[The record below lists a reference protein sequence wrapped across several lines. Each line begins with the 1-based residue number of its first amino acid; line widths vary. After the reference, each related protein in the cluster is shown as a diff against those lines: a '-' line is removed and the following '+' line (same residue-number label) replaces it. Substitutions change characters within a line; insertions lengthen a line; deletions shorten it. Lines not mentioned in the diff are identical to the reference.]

1 MENQIG
7 IEERIFTD
15 LYLKFTQ
22 LYTRT
27 QVEEEE
33 EERIPEKVIRCVWND
48 QLLKTD
54 ELKTTAGQRLEVI
67 FPGYWNFG
75 SGPDFKSAAIRVDG
89 ELLEG
94 DVELHIYGADWKS
107 HGHSKNNEYD
117 NVILHVFM
125 WKGRGRRPIQPAPDA
140 GTPNLS
146 RPHIHE
152 LELKDFLKQGILQL
166 NEQLDFDSYPLLNQF
181 NYGLC
186 HRPLA
191 RLPQAKFAE
200 LLKSAGDA
208 RIQTKMDRF
217 HDRIITKGYEQT
229 FYEGVSEAM
238 GYPSNKQPFRTLA
251 ERVPLEEIK
260 NRVPTKA
267 SYEAK
272 VCLIQALLFG
282 VSGLIDFEDLPELK
296 SAEDREFFAD
306 LAKIWKKHKSRFR
319 ERLMDRKDWKFGKMR
334 PANFPYR
341 RVAALSHL
349 ISRHWETG
357 LFADTLDGLK
367 STLPKALEK
376 GYTGATRN
384 KIMHFFCL
392 EAEDYW
398 SRHYTPGGKRLDKN
412 QQLIGPERSREVVIN
427 ILLPI
432 GLIYARASK
441 SAPMEKGLGLL
452 FQAKTRTTDNQ
463 WIRFMSHYIL
473 GDKERLLK
481 ELDCDQ
487 KTQGLMQVYQ
497 DYCTRNQNN
506 CLQCKFP
513 SVVER
518 YFT

>member
-1 MENQIG
+1 MR
-7 IEERIFTD
+7 IEEQVFTD

-48 QLLKTD
+48 QLLKTG
-54 ELKTTAGQRLEVI
+54 ELKTTGGQSLEVI

-75 SGPDFKSAAIRVDG
+75 SGPDFKSAAIRIDG
-89 ELLEG
+89 ALHEG
-94 DVELHIYGADWKS
+94 DVELHVYGADWKM
-107 HGHSKNNEYD
+107 HGHSDNNEYD

-125 WKGRGRRPIQPAPDA
+125 WKGRGRKPILEKTAPDKK
-140 GTPNLS
+140 NLS
-146 RPHIHE
+146 RPHIFE
-152 LELKDFLKQGILQL
+152 LELKDYLKQGILQL

-191 RLPQAKFAE
+191 RLPQEKFAE

-217 HDRIITKGYEQT
+217 HDRVIIKGYEQT
-229 FYEGVSEAM
+229 FYEGVAEAM

-251 ERVPLEEIK
+251 ENVPLADLK
-260 NRVPTKA
+260 KLVPAKA
-267 SYEAK
+267 PYGDK
-272 VCLIQALLFG
+272 VKHIQAVLFG
-282 VSGLIDFEDLPELK
+282 VSGLIDFANLPKGK
-296 SAEDREFFAD
+296 SAKDRAYFSD
-306 LAKIWKKHKSRFR
+306 LKTTWNRHRKLFKD
-319 ERLMDRKDWKFGKMR
+319 RLMERKDWKFGKMR

-349 ISRHWETG
+349 IARHWDTG
-357 LFADTLDGLK
+357 LFADTLECLK
-367 STLPKALEK
+367 STLPIALEK

-384 KIMHFFCL
+384 KILHFFCL
-392 EAEDYW
+392 EADDPW
-398 SRHYTPGGKRLDKN
+398 AWRYTPDGKKLAKK
-412 QQLIGPERSREVVIN
+412 QQLVGPDRSREITIN
-427 ILLPI
+427 IVLPI

-441 SAPMEKGLGLL
+441 SAPLVKALSLL
-452 FQAKTRTTDNQ
+452 FQTKIRPTDNK

-487 KTQGLMQVYQ
+487 KTQGLMQIYQ

>member
-1 MENQIG
+1 MRV
-7 IEERIFTD
+7 EEQTFTD

-27 QVEEEE
+27 QVEEEA

-48 QLLKTD
+48 QLIETKQ
-54 ELKTTAGQRLEVI
+54 LKTTNGQSLEVI

-89 ELLEG
+89 KLYEG
-94 DVELHIYGADWKS
+94 DVELHVYGCDWKA
-107 HGHSKNNEYD
+107 HGHSDNNEYD
-117 NVILHVFM
+117 DVILHVFM
-125 WKGRGRRPIQPAPDA
+125 WKGRGRKPIQEENSSQ
-140 GTPNLS
+140 TKNLS
-146 RPHIHE
+146 RPHIFE
-152 LELKDFLKQGILQL
+152 LELKDSLKQGLLQL

-181 NYGLC
+181 NTGLC

-191 RLPQAKFAE
+191 QLSQEKFTE
-200 LLKSAGDA
+200 LLKCAGDA

-217 HDRIITKGYEQT
+217 HDRIIIKGYEQT
-229 FYEGVSEAM
+229 FYEGVAEAM

-251 ERVPLEEIK
+251 ENVPLEAI
-260 NRVPTKA
+260 RQLVPAKS
-267 SYEAK
+267 SYEHK
-272 VCLIQALLFG
+272 VKIIQALLFG
-282 VSGLIDFEDLPELK
+282 VSGLIDFADLPECLSTK
-296 SAEDREFFAD
+296 DRAYFLD
-306 LAKIWKKHKSRFR
+306 LQKTWSKHHKKFNA
-319 ERLMDRKDWKFGKMR
+319 RLMERKEWKFGKMR

-349 ISRHWETG
+349 IVRHWESG
-357 LFADTLDGLK
+357 LFADTLECLR
-367 STLPKALEK
+367 STLPTVLEK

-384 KIMHFFCL
+384 KIMSFFCL
-392 EAEDYW
+392 EADDYW
-398 SRHYTPGGKRLDKN
+398 AWHYTPNGKKLAKK
-412 QQLIGPERSREVVIN
+412 QQLVGPDRSREIIIN
-427 ILLPI
+427 IVLPI

-441 SAPMEKGLGLL
+441 SAPLEKALGLL
-452 FQAKTRTTDNQ
+452 FQAKTRTADNQ

-481 ELDCDQ
+481 ELDSDR

-506 CLQCKFP
+506 CLRCQFP

>member
-1 MENQIG
+1 MR
-7 IEERIFTD
+7 IEDQIFTD

-48 QLLKTD
+48 QLIKTD
-54 ELKTTAGQRLEVI
+54 ELKTTEGRPLEVI

-89 ELLEG
+89 KLHEG
-94 DVELHIYGADWKS
+94 DVELHVYGCDWKT

-125 WKGRGRRPIQPAPDA
+125 WKGRGRKPIQVKGAPE
-140 GTPNLS
+140 TKNLS
-146 RPHIHE
+146 RPHIFE
-152 LELKDFLKQGILQL
+152 FELKDYLKQGILQL

-191 RLPQAKFAE
+191 RLPQEKFVE

-208 RIQTKMDRF
+208 RVQTKMDRF
-217 HDRIITKGYEQT
+217 HDNIITKGYKQT
-229 FYEGVSEAM
+229 FYEGVAEAM
-238 GYPSNKQPFRTLA
+238 GYPSNKQPFHALA
-251 ERVPLEEIK
+251 ENVTLEEIK
-260 NRVPTKA
+260 SLLP
-267 SYEAK
+267 AK
-272 VCLIQALLFG
+272 SSSEDKVKNIQALLFG
-282 VSGLIDFEDLPELK
+282 VSGLIDFTDLPKSK
-296 SAEDREFFAD
+296 SAKDRAYFSD
-306 LAKIWKKHKSRFR
+306 LEKSWKKHRSKFKD
-319 ERLMDRKDWKFGKMR
+319 RLMERKDWKFGKMR

-349 ISRHWETG
+349 IARYGDTG
-357 LFADTLDGLK
+357 LFAAALECLE
-367 STLPKALEK
+367 STLPTALEK

-392 EAEDYW
+392 EADDYW
-398 SRHYTPGGKRLDKN
+398 AWHYTPDGKKLSKN
-412 QQLIGPERSREVVIN
+412 QQLIGPDRSREVTIN

-432 GLIYARASK
+432 GLIFARAGK
-441 SAPMEKGLGLL
+441 SAALEKALGLL
-452 FQAKTRTTDNQ
+452 FQAKTRTTDNK

-513 SVVER
+513 GIIER

>member
-1 MENQIG
+1 MR
-7 IEERIFTD
+7 IEEQVFTD

-54 ELKTTAGQRLEVI
+54 ELKTTGGQPLEVV

-89 ELLEG
+89 NLLEG
-94 DVELHIYGADWKS
+94 DVELHIYGCDWKA
-107 HGHSKNNEYD
+107 HGHTNNNEYD

-125 WKGRGRRPIQPAPDA
+125 WKGRGRKPIQVKATPA
-140 GTPNLS
+140 TKNLS
-146 RPHIHE
+146 RPHIFE
-152 LELKDFLKQGILQL
+152 LELKDYLKQGILQL

-191 RLPQAKFAE
+191 RLPQEKFAE

-208 RIQTKMDRF
+208 RVQTKMDRF
-217 HDRIITKGYEQT
+217 HDRVITKGYEQT
-229 FYEGVSEAM
+229 FYEGVAEAM

-251 ERVPLEEIK
+251 ENVTLADIK
-260 NRVPTKA
+260 NLLPGKS
-267 SYEAK
+267 SYEDK
-272 VCLIQALLFG
+272 VKNIQALLFG
-282 VSGLIDFEDLPELK
+282 VSGLLDLADPPKPK
-296 SAEDREFFAD
+296 SAKDRAYFAG
-306 LAKIWKKHKSRFR
+306 LEKIWKKHRKKFVDRVM
-319 ERLMDRKDWKFGKMR
+319 ERKDWKFGKMR

-341 RVAALSHL
+341 RAAALSHL
-349 ISRHWETG
+349 IARHWDTG
-357 LFADTLDGLK
+357 LFADTLECLK
-367 STLPKALEK
+367 STVPTALEK

-384 KIMHFFCL
+384 KIMNFFCL
-392 EAEDYW
+392 EADDYW
-398 SRHYTPGGKRLDKN
+398 AWHYTPDGKKLSKN
-412 QQLIGPERSREVVIN
+412 QQLIGQDRSREIVIN
-427 ILLPI
+427 ILMPI
-432 GLIYARASK
+432 GLIFARASK
-441 SAPMEKGLGLL
+441 AAPLEKALGLL
-452 FQAKTRTTDNQ
+452 FQAKSRTADNK

-481 ELDCDQ
+481 ELNCDQ

-513 SVVER
+513 GIIER
-518 YFT
+518 YFA

>member
-1 MENQIG
+1 MR
-7 IEERIFTD
+7 IEEQIFTD

-27 QVEEEE
+27 QVEEED

-48 QLLKTD
+48 QLLKTG
-54 ELKTTAGQRLEVI
+54 ELKTTDGRPLEVV

-89 ELLEG
+89 TLHEG
-94 DVELHIYGADWKS
+94 DVELHVYGADWKT
-107 HGHSKNNEYD
+107 HGHSDNNEYD

-125 WKGRGRRPIQPAPDA
+125 WKGRGKKPILEKATPDKK
-140 GTPNLS
+140 NLS
-146 RPHIHE
+146 RPHIFE
-152 LELKDFLKQGILQL
+152 LELKDYLKQGILQL

-191 RLPQAKFAE
+191 RLPQEKFAE

-217 HDRIITKGYEQT
+217 HDRVITKGYEQT
-229 FYEGVSEAM
+229 FYEGVAEAM

-251 ERVPLEEIK
+251 ENVPLADLK
-260 NRVPTKA
+260 KLVPAKA
-267 SYEAK
+267 AYGGK
-272 VCLIQALLFG
+272 VKHIQAVLFG
-282 VSGLIDFEDLPELK
+282 VSGLIDFANLPKGK
-296 SAEDREFFAD
+296 SAKDRAYFSD
-306 LAKIWKKHKSRFR
+306 LKTTWNRHQKLFKD
-319 ERLMDRKDWKFGKMR
+319 RLMARKEWKFGKMR

-349 ISRHWETG
+349 IARHWDTG
-357 LFADTLDGLK
+357 LFADTLECLK
-367 STLPKALEK
+367 STLPIALEK

-384 KIMHFFCL
+384 KILHFFCL
-392 EAEDYW
+392 EADDPW
-398 SRHYTPGGKRLDKN
+398 AWRYTPDGKKLAKK
-412 QQLIGPERSREVVIN
+412 QQLVGPDRSREITIN
-427 ILLPI
+427 IVLPI

-441 SAPMEKGLGLL
+441 SAPLIKALSLL
-452 FQAKTRTTDNQ
+452 FQSKIRPTDNK